1 MKLPQELINLIAEY
15 TPLYYI
21 DKTYENNRIAIEILT
36 GRRIKAG
43 GYVPVHAHN
52 GKAGYLCCI
61 ANKEETV
68 NGKRSDG
75 NLRFLISNYGY
86 VPDY

>member
-1 MKLPQELINLIAEY
+1 MRLPQELINLIGEY

-21 DKTYENNRIAIEILT
+21 DKTYESNRVATSILS
-36 GRRIKAG
+36 GRVIKAG
-43 GYVPVHAHN
+43 GYVPIHSRN
-52 GKAGYLCCI
+52 GKSGYVCCI
-61 ANKEETV
+61 ANLGEIV

-75 NLRFLISNYGY
+75 NLRFLICNNGY